1 MNGKW
6 IVAALALALMLA
18 PGLAMAQAAPERT
31 LLSISAQGESEAAP
45 DFAAINLGVT
55 AHAQSA
61 PAALAENSRRMES
74 LMQALRNAGVAA
86 RDIQT
91 AQVNVSPRYRHT
103 NSEERLIDYE
113 ATNTVRVL
121 VRRVGETGRIAAAA
135 IEAGGNRIQNV
146 TFSLED
152 PTEQLDV
159 ARRNASAEARRRAE
173 IYAASF
179 GLRVA
184 RVIAIA
190 EPGAPQINVS
200 EEIVVTGTRIGR
212 ESYVQNAP
220 VALSVSP
227 GVITTRAGVNVTF
240 ELR

>member
-1 MNGKW
+1 MKTLW
-6 IVAALALALMLA
+6 IAVALALAMA
-18 PGLAMAQAAPERT
+18 PSSAQAQTARERT

-45 DFAAINLGVT
+45 DFATINMGVT

-61 PAALAENSRRMES
+61 PAALTENARRMEA
-74 LMQALRNAGVAA
+74 LLAALRSAGVAQ

-103 NSEERLIDYE
+103 NNEERLIDYE

-121 VRRVGETGRIAAAA
+121 VRRVGDAGRIAAAA

-146 TFSLED
+146 TFSLD
-152 PTEQLDV
+152 DSTAQLDI
-159 ARRNASAEARRRAE
+159 APRNAAAEARRRAE
-173 IYAASF
+173 IYASSF

-184 RVIAIA
+184 RIVAIA
-190 EPGAPQINVS
+190 EPGAAQINVG
-200 EEIVVTGTRIGR
+200 EEIVVTGTRIRR
-212 ESYVQNAP
+212 EGYMQDAP

-227 GVITTRAGVNVTF
+227 GVITTRAAVNVTF
-240 ELR
+240 ELN